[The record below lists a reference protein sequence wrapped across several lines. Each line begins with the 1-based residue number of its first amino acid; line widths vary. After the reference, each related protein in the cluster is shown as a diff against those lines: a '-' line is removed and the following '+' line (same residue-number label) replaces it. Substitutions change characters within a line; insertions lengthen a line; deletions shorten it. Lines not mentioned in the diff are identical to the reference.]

1 MTTVEEDL
9 PGTVAATITGTMGTS
24 AEGASSKFKEFLSQV
39 TVGCAESGA
48 LMIGHVKANVRSG
61 DEIMSFNS
69 TTDDGKVRVRTEL
82 SMPVKDYEMT
92 INVIVYGLKENVISQ
107 VLMSKI
113 SILGEPKVKIYSD
126 TGCTDPKCSDP
137 DCVDQKHRVI
147 DIL

>member
-9 PGTVAATITGTMGTS
+9 PGTVAATITGTMNAS
-24 AEGASSKFKEFLSQV
+24 AEESGNKFKRFLSEV
-39 TVGCAESGA
+39 TRGCAESGA

-61 DEIMSFNS
+61 DDMMSFNS

-82 SMPVKDYEMT
+82 SNYVKDYEMT

-113 SILGEPKVKIYSD
+113 PILGEPKVKIYSD

-137 DCVDQKHRVI
+137 DCADQKHRI
-147 DIL
+147 INIL

>member
-9 PGTVAATITGTMGTS
+9 PGTVAATITGIMNAS
-24 AEGASSKFKEFLSQV
+24 AEDAGNKFKEFLSQV
-39 TVGCAESGA
+39 TRGCSEAGA

-61 DEIMSFNS
+61 DDMMSFNS

-82 SMPVKDYEMT
+82 SEPVREYEMT

-107 VLMSKI
+107 VMMSKI
-113 SILGEPKVKIYSD
+113 PILGEPKVKIYSD

-137 DCVDQKHRVI
+137 DCADQKHRVI
-147 DIL
+147 NIL